1 MQLGKQFL
9 ADVSSIFRQ
18 HLWDRLDNKSQV
30 ATHCI
35 NHSLGYINVPTCS
48 HKVVKNWPLKKD
60 ISIYQLNKRYNYHLM
75 IIQTKKL
82 YNGPRGGRS

>member
-30 ATHCI
+30 ATYC
-35 NHSLGYINVPTCS
+35 
-48 HKVVKNWPLKKD
+48 VKNWPLKKD